1 MIERFKQ
8 LYKANVIKTYDY
20 ILLTFKRPLGRLR
33 LSRSDLYGYKQKRI
47 YEGMV

>member
-1 MIERFKQ
+1 MIARYRL
-8 LYKANVIKTYDY
+8 LYNENVIKTYEY
-20 ILLTFKRPLGRLR
+20 ILFELKVFLRRLR